1 MNNIDFHLQA
11 LNETQIL
18 RVTNMSSAILIV
30 YLDSAID
37 LPQARA
43 QSKPDPYAILSVGKH
58 NKQTSALKRTDAPVW
73 EQGFTFL
80 VANPANDTL
89 QLRIV
94 DQKTDKE
101 LGQFSY
107 VMSSLLSKPNMQLVS
122 QPFQLLKSGPTS
134 KVTISLAMKILKKS
148 ANQSIEPVVLGRD
161 HDVPIVQ
168 RHQSVQSQ
176 AETPIVSDLKTVKLA
191 EYNIISEP
199 AVLEATEQIGQELV
213 TSAVEQLITSEKAN
227 TLDRPERPE
236 RPDRQSLR
244 HQSLSSQSSMA
255 SSSLGRIQMA
265 LHYSVDRQRLSVTVH
280 KIM

>member
-1 MNNIDFHLQA
+1 M
-11 LNETQIL
+11 L

-37 LPQARA
+37 LPQARV
-43 QSKPDPYAILSVGKH
+43 QSKPDPYVILSVGKH

-107 VMSSLLSKPNMQLVS
+107 VMSALLNKPNMQLVS
-122 QPFQLLKSGPTS
+122 QPFQLQKSGPTS
-134 KVTISLAMKILKKS
+134 EVTISLAMKILKKS
-148 ANQSIEPVVLGRD
+148 ANQSTESIVLDRD
-161 HDVPIVQ
+161 HDVPTVQ
-168 RHQSVQSQ
+168 RQQSIQSQ
-176 AETPIVSDLKTVKLA
+176 AETPIVSDLKSIKLA
-191 EYNIISEP
+191 EYPSEP
-199 AVLEATEQIGQELV
+199 AVLEATEPIDQELA
-213 TSAVEQLITSEKAN
+213 TLAVDEIFISSEKVN
-227 TLDRPERPE
+227 SLDTA
-236 RPDRQSLR
+236 DRQTVR
-244 HQSLSSQSSMA
+244 HRSISSQSSIA
-255 SSSLGRIQMA
+255 SSSLGRIQIA
-265 LHYSVDRQRLSVTVH
+265 LHFSVDRQRLSVIVH